1 MPHPETAAWKLFP
14 ELGGGI
20 GYAEGLGFRAFVAHR
35 NLPGCASS
43 SLRASGDKTGVSAGM
58 TVVRFGGFGL
68 EVSTLWRLCSCI
80 ITTVSSE
87 LGEGKNRPGFS

>member
-35 NLPGCASS
+35 DLPGCASS
-43 SLRASGDKTGVSAGM
+43 SLRASGAKTGVFCRDDGGE
-58 TVVRFGGFGL
+58 VWRVWLGGFNAL
-68 EVSTLWRLCSCI
+68 APLLLHHHN
-80 ITTVSSE
+80 SE
-87 LGEGKNRPGFS
+87 L